1 MSLYPKLSKED
12 REAKKEARESKLNEV
27 IAYYP
32 YPPTL
37 DQVTL
42 GQHAVI
48 EASAGTGKTY
58 TIEHLVVD
66 RLLRTNARLENIL
79 VVTFTDKATS
89 ELRKRIRDLIEKILK
104 LTEPENLD
112 LHQGEQDQESSAEK
126 QANPSKK
133 QASSST
139 KSVIDQDPKHHW
151 AITINA
157 QRKLERA
164 LFSFERASIYTIHG
178 FCRKVLVELAFDSGQ
193 LFEQELVDGRRAFK
207 DAWRH
212 SLRKRLIN
220 NQTLEKALS
229 AWLDKQ
235 NKLTNLEQLLY
246 DAYSMG
252 YLELKRPLNHKMISV
267 TQRLLANWNLKS
279 IQEAFEESAIVGK
292 ALEPAFETLNQIDL
306 IINEQMGVEDKRKYL
321 LELNLESILKPR
333 RSSSKKKKHFP
344 DELPDQI
351 KLVLDSLSQLNIL
364 NEIEEA
370 PERQV
375 VDTLLPEVHR
385 ELSQRKRKAG
395 QVDYDDLMRCVWRA
409 LCSPQGPS
417 LAQTLRDRF
426 RFALIDEFQD
436 TDPLQWQIF
445 RRVFVDAES
454 PMHSLYIIGD
464 PKQAIY
470 TFRGA
475 DIHTYIQARYE
486 LIRTGATRVP
496 LKINYRSTPKLIEAI
511 NLILDQEGESAL
523 FQGPIKYSEPVES
536 GLSDF
541 RLLDHEGQEKPPVT
555 LWRFKPAPPSKRNRV
570 TLNVSE
576 LRDAYCQQIAHQ
588 VHEMLHDERQA
599 LWIEKEGVKRR
610 LTASDILILVRENRE
625 ALKVATALR
634 EVEIPFTLYK
644 PEGLLQGLEA
654 QEIYYLLQAVVDP
667 HDRGNRLRAFTTPF
681 FGISWSTIYNYS
693 TLPPGDEKLERLFK
707 WHNLAREGKYT
718 ELFYEL
724 IHQSGLSERELFFAE
739 SERELT
745 NYLHIFE
752 ILLGMTTN
760 APMTPS
766 ELCQYMGRMIK
777 GIESAPGSEDNIQ
790 RLYSDR
796 QMVQVMTIHK
806 SKGLEAPIII
816 LYGGFGKP
824 TERQV
829 NVIQDPD
836 EGRQILI
843 GAAAR
848 KAVVERLQVEQRQ
861 EDQRLL
867 YVALTR
873 PQVKLILPLI
883 DSSRSLLGSYLP
895 LKERLISMYKQRD
908 KFPQFNMYF
917 DIVEVDTHFKPNVS
931 SSGQSLSQWSP
942 NPKLIEVPD
951 IRQEKSLIHQRH
963 RPLVMT
969 SYTRMKE
976 QGNSSLYTGLE
987 GQSAHQD
994 ELSYDPSPEEVQAPD
1009 DGASILPGG
1018 RHMGRCLHEII
1029 EELPFKLFPKGSNS
1043 FSQQNSS
1050 KRQSKAKLLE
1060 ATDPTSFEEW
1070 IIHPVIVNLFE
1081 SVMRRHGIDHLWLPL
1096 SQRLIYSILN
1106 TNISFFDE
1114 QQQLAF
1120 LSPLSQSK
1128 HIIEMEFLF
1137 PIPERS
1143 HPTLE
1148 LSAQALAKM
1157 PRGERASHLTAKER
1171 LPWQVE
1177 KGFVKG
1183 FIDFIFEHE
1192 GRIYFA
1198 DWKSDQLLTY
1208 KGRDFKD
1215 YIEDHY
1221 LLQAQLYTLG
1231 VIRWLKINNE
1241 HDYNLR
1247 FGGLFYFFLRAF
1259 TQANTNGEGVYFS
1272 RPSWQEVCEYEAQ
1285 LGLLLQES

>member
-1 MSLYPKLSKED
+1 MSLSTKLTKEE
-12 REAKKEARESKLNEV
+12 REAQAKAQDSVLNEV

-37 DQVTL
+37 DQISL
-42 GQHAVI
+42 GKHAVI

-79 VVTFTDKATS
+79 VVTFTDKATN

-104 LTEPENLD
+104 HTERETL
-112 LHQGEQDQESSAEK
+112 EQRNQSLEALLPREKSS
-126 QANPSKK
+126 NH
-133 QASSST
+133 SSSNPE
-139 KSVIDQDPKHHW
+139 DQTITSLDPPKNHW
-151 AITINA
+151 VITINA

-164 LFSFERASIYTIHG
+164 LFSFERASIYTIHA

-207 DAWRH
+207 NAWQS
-212 SLRKRLIN
+212 SLRKRLTH
-220 NQTLEKALS
+220 QPDLKDALS
-229 AWLDKQ
+229 SWLDKKESLK
-235 NKLTNLEQLLY
+235 KLERLLY
-246 DAYSMG
+246 DSYSLG
-252 YLELKRPLNHKMISV
+252 YLDLKRPLNHEMISV
-267 TQRLLANWNLKS
+267 TQRLISTWDKD
-279 IQEAFEESAIVGK
+279 IVYQAFEDSAIIAK
-292 ALEPAFETLNQIDL
+292 ALPPAFETIKQLDL
-306 IINEQMGVEDKRKYL
+306 LITEEMGIEDKRKRL
-321 LELNLESILKPR
+321 LILDINSVLQPH
-333 RSSSKKKKHFP
+333 RSSSKKKKRFP
-344 DELPDQI
+344 DQLPNQVKQI
-351 KLVLDSLSQLNIL
+351 LECLSQLKIL
-364 NEIEEA
+364 TEINEA
-370 PERQV
+370 TERQV
-375 VDTLLPEVHR
+375 VDVLLPEVHR
-385 ELSQRKRKAG
+385 DLSQMKRQAG

-409 LCSPQGPS
+409 LCSPQGPN

-475 DIHTYIQARYE
+475 DVHTYIQARYE

-496 LKINYRSTPKLIEAI
+496 LKVNYRSTPKLIKAI
-511 NLILDQEGESAL
+511 NLILNQEGEAAL

-541 RLLDHEGQEKPPVT
+541 KLLDHKGQEKAPIT
-555 LWRFKPAPPSKRNRV
+555 LWRFKPSPPSNRSRV
-570 TLNVSE
+570 TLNVGE
-576 LRDAYCQQIAHQ
+576 LKDAYCQQLAHRI
-588 VHEMLHDERQA
+588 HEFLYDEDQA
-599 LWIEKEGVKRR
+599 LWIEKEGEKRR
-610 LTASDILILVRENRE
+610 LNASDILILVRENRE
-625 ALKVATALR
+625 ALKVATALK
-634 EVEIPFTLYK
+634 EVEVPFTLYK
-644 PEGLLQGLEA
+644 PEGLLQGSEA
-654 QEIYYLLQAVVDP
+654 QEIYYLLQALVDP
-667 HDRGNRLRAFTTPF
+667 HDRGARLRAFTTPF

-693 TLPPGDEKLERLFK
+693 TLPPGDEKLERLLK
-707 WHNLAREGKYT
+707 WHHLAVDGQYT
-718 ELFYEL
+718 ELFYDL
-724 IHQSGLSERELFFAE
+724 IHHSGLSERELFFAE

-752 ILLGMTTN
+752 ILLGITSRD
-760 APMTPS
+760 PMSPK
-766 ELCQYMGRMIK
+766 ELTQYMGRMLT
-777 GIESAPGSEDNIQ
+777 GIENAPGSEDNIQ

-816 LYGGFGKP
+816 LYGGFGRP
-824 TERQV
+824 LERQV
-829 NVIQDPD
+829 NVIQDPN
-836 EGRQILI
+836 EGRRILV

-848 KAVVERLQVEQRQ
+848 KAVSQRLQVEQRQ

-883 DSSRSLLGSYLP
+883 DSSRSLLGSYQP
-895 LKERLISMYKQRD
+895 LKERLVSMYKQRD
-908 KFPQFNMYF
+908 KIASFAELF
-917 DIVEVDTHFKPNVS
+917 DVIDVGSHLRRAVN
-931 SSGQSLSQWSP
+931 SSGQSLSQWRPQAELLS
-942 NPKLIEVPD
+942 IPD
-951 IRQEKSLIHQRH
+951 QRQEKLRIHRKH
-963 RPLVMT
+963 RPLLMT

-976 QGNSSLYTGLE
+976 QGNGSLYTGLE
-987 GQSAHQD
+987 GQAAHQD
-994 ELSYDPSPEEVQAPD
+994 ERSYDPSSEEVQAVND
-1009 DGASILPGG
+1009 EATILPGG

-1029 EELPFKLFPKGSNS
+1029 EELPFQLFPQEHRESSRSRTKRRQKKTGSLFGVEDPNS
-1043 FSQQNSS
+1043 FETWVS
-1050 KRQSKAKLLE
+1050 
-1060 ATDPTSFEEW
+1060 
-1070 IIHPVIVNLFE
+1070 HPVIVNIFD
-1081 SVMRRHGIDHLWLPL
+1081 SVMRRHGIDHLWIPL
-1096 SQRLIYSILN
+1096 CQRLIYGILN
-1106 TNISFFDE
+1106 TNITFINGES
-1114 QQQLAF
+1114 QKVVLP
-1120 LSPLSQSK
+1120 PLSRTK

-1137 PIPERS
+1137 PIPERR
-1143 HPTLE
+1143 HPKLE
-1148 LSAQALAKM
+1148 DSAKALAKM
-1157 PRGERASHLTAKER
+1157 PRGERASHLTAEER
-1171 LPWQVE
+1171 LPWRVE

-1183 FIDFIFEHE
+1183 FIDFIFEYQ

-1208 KGRDFKD
+1208 QGHDFRH

-1241 HDYNLR
+1241 HDYNQR

-1259 TQANTNGEGVYFS
+1259 TQVNKAGEGVYFS
-1272 RPSWQEVCEYEAQ
+1272 RPSWQEVCEYELQ
-1285 LGLLLQES
+1285 LGLMLTEE

>member
-1 MSLYPKLSKED
+1 MSIPAKLTKDE
-12 REAKKEARESKLNEV
+12 RKAKAQAQEHKLNEV

-37 DQVTL
+37 DQIVL
-42 GQHAVI
+42 SKHAVI

-66 RLLRTNARLENIL
+66 RLLRTSARLENIL
-79 VVTFTDKATS
+79 VVTFTDKATN
-89 ELRKRIRDLIEKILK
+89 ELRKRIRDLIEKIIK
-104 LTEPENLD
+104 LTELESLETRQVSSHSTENTV
-112 LHQGEQDQESSAEK
+112 DQRVADHVP
-126 QANPSKK
+126 A
-133 QASSST
+133 
-139 KSVIDQDPKHHW
+139 HHW

-164 LFSFERASIYTIHG
+164 LFSFERASIYTIHA
-178 FCRKVLVELAFDSGQ
+178 FCRKILVELAFDSGQ

-207 DAWRH
+207 EAWRR
-212 SLRKRLIN
+212 SLRKRLTH
-220 NQTLEKALS
+220 QPALKQALS
-229 AWLDKQ
+229 SWLDQRETLK
-235 NKLTNLEQLLY
+235 KLERLLY
-246 DAYSMG
+246 DAYSLG
-252 YLELKRPLNHKMISV
+252 YLDLKRPLNHEMLSV
-267 TQRLLANWNLKS
+267 TQRLISTWNLQ
-279 IQEAFEESAIVGK
+279 IIHEAFEESAIIAK
-292 ALEPAFETLNQIDL
+292 ALSPALETLSQLELL
-306 IINEQMGVEDKRKYL
+306 IKEEMGIEDKRKRL
-321 LELNLESILKPR
+321 LDLDLSPILQPH
-333 RSSSKKKKHFP
+333 RSSSKKKKRFP
-344 DELPDQI
+344 DQLPNQV
-351 KLVLDSLSQLNIL
+351 KLILECLSQLKIL
-364 NEIEEA
+364 SEIDEA
-370 PERQV
+370 QERKV
-375 VDTLLPEVHR
+375 VDALLPEVHR
-385 ELSQRKRKAG
+385 DLTQMKRQAG

-409 LCSPQGPS
+409 LCSPQGPN

-475 DIHTYIQARYE
+475 DVHTYIQARYE

-496 LKINYRSTPKLIEAI
+496 LKVNYRSTPKLIAAI
-511 NLILDQEGESAL
+511 NLILDQDGDSAL

-541 RLLDHEGQEKPPVT
+541 KLLDHQGQEKSPIT
-555 LWRFKPAPPSKRNRV
+555 LWRFKPAPPSNRSRV

-576 LRDAYCQQIAHQ
+576 LKDAYCQQLAQRI
-588 VHEMLHDERQA
+588 HEFLYNEEQS
-599 LWIEKEGVKRR
+599 LWIEKEGEKRR
-610 LTASDILILVRENRE
+610 LNASDILILVRENRE
-625 ALKVATALR
+625 ALKVATALK
-634 EVEIPFTLYK
+634 EVEVPFTLYK
-644 PEGLLQGLEA
+644 PEGLLQGSEA
-654 QEIYYLLQAVVDP
+654 REIYYLLQSLVDP
-667 HDRGNRLRAFTTPF
+667 HDRGARLRAFTTPF

-693 TLPPGDEKLERLFK
+693 TLAPGDEKLERLLK
-707 WHNLAREGKYT
+707 WHHLACDGQYT

-724 IHQSGLSERELFFAE
+724 IHHSGLSERELFFAE

-752 ILLGMTTN
+752 ILLSIT
-760 APMTPS
+760 AKDPMTPA
-766 ELCQYMGRMIK
+766 ELTQYMGRMLN
-777 GIESAPGSEDNIQ
+777 GLESAPGSEDNIQ

-796 QMVQVMTIHK
+796 QMVQIMTIHK

-816 LYGGFGKP
+816 LYGGFGRP
-824 TERQV
+824 LERQV

-836 EGRQILI
+836 EGRRILV

-848 KAVVERLQVEQRQ
+848 KAVSKRLQIEQRQ

-883 DSSRSLLGSYLP
+883 DSSRSLLGSYQP
-895 LKERLISMYKQRD
+895 LKERLVSIYKKQSTIS
-908 KFPQFNMYF
+908 KFKELFEVI
-917 DIVEVDTHFKPNVS
+917 DVDTQLKSSLN

-942 NPKLIEVPD
+942 QENLLDIPD
-951 IRQEKSLIHQRH
+951 QRQEKVYIHRRH
-963 RPLVMT
+963 RPLMMT

-976 QGNSSLYTGLE
+976 QGNGSLYTGLE
-987 GQSAHQD
+987 GQNAHQD
-994 ELSYDPSPEEVQAPD
+994 ERSYDPSSQEIQTKTDETNT
-1009 DGASILPGG
+1009 LPGG

-1029 EELPFKLFPKGSNS
+1029 EDLPFKLFPQDMSHLKGQSR
-1043 FSQQNSS
+1043 QT
-1050 KRQSKAKLLE
+1050 KRQKISQSLGID
-1060 ATDPTSFEEW
+1060 DPCLFEEW
-1070 IIHPVIVNLFE
+1070 IIHPVILTIFE
-1081 SVMRRHGIDHLWLPL
+1081 SVMRRHGIDHLWIPL
-1096 SQRLIYSILN
+1096 CQRLIYSILN
-1106 TNISFFDE
+1106 THITFFNHE
-1114 QQQLAF
+1114 NQKTVLP
-1120 LSPLSQSK
+1120 PLSRSK

-1137 PIPERS
+1137 PIPERK
-1143 HPTLE
+1143 HPRLE
-1148 LSAQALAKM
+1148 DSKKALAKM
-1157 PRGERASHLTAKER
+1157 PRGERASHLTAEER
-1171 LPWQVE
+1171 LPWRVE

-1183 FIDFIFEHE
+1183 FIDFIFEYQ

-1208 KGRDFKD
+1208 QGHDFKD

-1231 VIRWLKINNE
+1231 VVRWLKINNE
-1241 HDYNLR
+1241 YDYNQR

-1259 TQANTNGEGVYFS
+1259 TQANSEGEGVYFS
-1272 RPSWQEVCEYEAQ
+1272 RPSWQEVCEYEIQ
-1285 LGLLLQES
+1285 LGLMLNDNEL